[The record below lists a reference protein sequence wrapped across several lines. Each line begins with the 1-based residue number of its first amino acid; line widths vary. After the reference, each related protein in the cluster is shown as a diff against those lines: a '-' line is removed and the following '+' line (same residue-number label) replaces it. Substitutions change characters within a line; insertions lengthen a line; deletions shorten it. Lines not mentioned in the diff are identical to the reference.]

1 MMQRRRFLSRSLATS
16 FALAGSVATLPSSLW
31 AVDPVTGGVLRRSRG
46 GTLTTLDP
54 HRALSSV
61 DLEVAA
67 DCFTALTRV
76 DANGAIGPACA
87 SRWQISSDGRRYEF
101 FLRSGLRW
109 SDGSAIEAVDIVAS
123 IRRLLHPETGALLA
137 YRYDAIKGAANYR
150 VGKAAAQTLGVS
162 APARDRVVVE
172 LEHPD
177 TDLLKLLALAY
188 VVPTRLVAERGADWS
203 KPPAIVVSGAYRPL
217 SWAQNGTLVLE
228 RQPHALGAVHGAA
241 TIRRVEWLMGVDDT
255 TRWRLFKSGE
265 LDLAQIGEPS
275 VLATARRES
284 PKALRSTPFY
294 GGGWVGL
301 NLRKALIRDL
311 KFRRMLALSVD
322 RQVLVEKVRVL
333 GERASES
340 LVPEAVLDYPD
351 RATPA
356 HASWPMSRRM
366 AEAKALAESLGL
378 SRSRPQRLTAIFS
391 SNNLTQRTFLA
402 LDAMWAPLGVR
413 LDLRGLESRAYSL
426 ALNQGDFDLM
436 DYSPFSAVQSATSF
450 IGRFQSGSFL
460 NYSGYSSAEVDRL
473 IELAERQQLAT
484 ERARYYRDAEALLL
498 RDLPVIPLYSGITHR
513 LIGTRVRG
521 WTASAALASPSAY
534 LSIV

>member
-1 MMQRRRFLSRSLATS
+1 MRRRVFLSRSLAS
-16 FALAGSVATLPSSLW
+16 SWMLATAASVPASLW
-31 AVDPVTGGVLRRSRG
+31 ASPRVATDTLRRSRG

-67 DCFTALTRV
+67 DCFSALTRV
-76 DANGAIGPACA
+76 DARGEIVPAIA
-87 SRWQISSDGRRYEF
+87 SRWQVSSDGRRYEF

-109 SDGSAIEAVDIVAS
+109 SNGATIEAGDVVAS
-123 IRRLLHPETGALLA
+123 IRRLLQPETGALLA
-137 YRYDAIKGAANYR
+137 YRYDAIKGASSYR
-150 VGKAAAQTLGVS
+150 AGKGSPSTLGVS
-162 APARDRVVVE
+162 APARDRVLIE
-172 LEHPD
+172 LEHPE

-188 VVPTRLVAERGADWS
+188 VVPTRLIAERGADWS
-203 KPPAIVVSGAYRPL
+203 KPPQAVVSGAYRPV

-228 RQPHALGAVHGAA
+228 RQPHALVEVHGAA
-241 TIRRVEWLMGVDDT
+241 AIRRVEWLMGVDDS
-255 TRWRLFKSGE
+255 TRWRLFQSGE

-284 PKALRSTPFY
+284 PTALRSTPFY

-301 NLRKALIRDL
+301 NLGRTPTRDPR
-311 KFRRMLALSVD
+311 FRRMLALAID
-322 RQVLVEKVRVL
+322 RQAIVGKVRAL
-333 GERASES
+333 GERASDS
-340 LVPEAVLDYPD
+340 LVPEAVLDYPERGSTD
-351 RATPA
+351 
-356 HASWPMSRRM
+356 HANWPMSRRL
-366 AEAKALAESLGL
+366 AEAKTLAEALSL

-426 ALNQGDFDLM
+426 ALNQGEFDLM

-460 NYSGYSSAEVDRL
+460 NYSRYANAEVDRL
-473 IELAERQQLAT
+473 IALAETQQVPT
-484 ERARYYRDAEALLL
+484 ERARYYRDAERLLL

-513 LIGTRVRG
+513 LIGARVRG
-521 WTASAALASPSAY
+521 WTASAALACPSAY
-534 LSIV
+534 LSLV

>member
-1 MMQRRRFLSRSLATS
+1 MRRRSFLSRSLATS
-16 FALAGSVATLPSSLW
+16 LAVASATATSPSVLW
-31 AVDPVTGGVLRRSRG
+31 AADPTVGGLLRRSRG

-76 DANGAIGPACA
+76 DADGAIVPACA
-87 SRWQISSDGRRYEF
+87 SRWQVSSDGRRYEF

-109 SDGSAIEAVDIVAS
+109 SNGSAIDASDVVAS
-123 IRRLLHPETGALLA
+123 IRRLLQPETGALLA
-137 YRYDAIKGAANYR
+137 YRYDAIDGAANYR
-150 VGKAAAQTLGVS
+150 IGKATASALGVS
-162 APARDRVVVE
+162 APARDRVVIE
-172 LEHPD
+172 LKHPD

-188 VVPTRLVAERGADWS
+188 IVPTRVIAERGADWS
-203 KPPAIVVSGAYRPL
+203 KPPAIVVSGAYRPV
-217 SWAQNGTLVLE
+217 SWAQNASLVLE
-228 RQPHALGAVHGAA
+228 RQRHVLTAVHGVAA
-241 TIRRVEWLMGVDDT
+241 IRRVDWVMGLDDT
-255 TRWRLFKSGE
+255 TRWRLFKAGE

-284 PKALRSTPFY
+284 PKGLRSTPFY

-301 NLRKALIRDL
+301 NVRKASIRDL

-322 RQVLVEKVRVL
+322 RQVLVEKVRAL
-333 GERASES
+333 GERATES
-340 LVPEAVLDYPD
+340 LVPEAVRDYPD
-351 RATPA
+351 RASPS

-366 AEAKALAESLGL
+366 IEAKALAESLGL
-378 SRSRPQRLTAIFS
+378 SRSKPQRLTAIFS

-426 ALNQGDFDLM
+426 ALNQGEFDLM

-460 NYSGYSSAEVDRL
+460 NYSGYSNAEVARL
-473 IELAERQQLAT
+473 IALDEQQQVAT

-513 LIGTRVRG
+513 LIGARVRG

-534 LSIV
+534 LSIA